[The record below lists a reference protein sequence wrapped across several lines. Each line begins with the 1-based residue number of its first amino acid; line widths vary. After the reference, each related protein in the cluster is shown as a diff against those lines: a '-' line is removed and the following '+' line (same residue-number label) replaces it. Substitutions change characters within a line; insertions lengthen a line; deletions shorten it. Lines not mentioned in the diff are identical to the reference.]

1 MLSIRN
7 SFRFMTHTGQKSR
20 DEKKFHANVIKKRAG
35 WQYLYHTKQTLSQKL
50 TKLEGHYLIKGL
62 IYPEDIIITNI

>member
-35 WQYLYHTKQTLSQKL
+35 WQYLYHTK
-50 TKLEGHYLIKGL
+50 
-62 IYPEDIIITNI
+62 